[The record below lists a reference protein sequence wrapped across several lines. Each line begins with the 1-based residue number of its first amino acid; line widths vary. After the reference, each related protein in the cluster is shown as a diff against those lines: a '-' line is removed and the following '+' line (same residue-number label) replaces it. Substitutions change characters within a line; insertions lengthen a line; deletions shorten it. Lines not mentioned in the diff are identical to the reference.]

1 MLEHVECPRCG
12 APNLTTEVVCFA
24 CGAAMRSSR
33 KRPRGGPPAEV
44 PWPLWLALIAA
55 LLAGGLAAW
64 HLAAWI
70 AGFRARADLAPW
82 HLPAAGVVLLVAS
95 QGAFYQARV
104 RDRRWWRLRRAP
116 ELKLSRANV
125 GDTLWARGE
134 LACDTP
140 LVAPY
145 TGQECAYYRYVV
157 RERDS
162 DETGWRVTERGTK
175 AVDFRLVQNGKSVY
189 VPCGS
194 VLFDAPFY
202 GDKHVDSTGRARV
215 RVWALPIGAPVS
227 VCGVLVGE
235 TSRPRMD
242 ALDATLPIV
251 ATWRLSGD
259 YVRMVARR
267 ARALYLWGWAL
278 TMLGVVVLIAGI
290 VGM

>member
-1 MLEHVECPRCG
+1 VECPRCS
-12 APNLTTEVVCFA
+12 APNLTTEAVCFA
-24 CGAAMRSSR
+24 CGTSLRPSR
-33 KRPRGGPPAEV
+33 KRARGGPPAEV

-55 LLAGGLAAW
+55 LLGGGLAAW

-134 LACDTP
+134 LVCDTP

-145 TGQECAYYRYVV
+145 TGQECAYYRYAV

-162 DETGWRVTERGTK
+162 DEAGWRVTERGTK

-202 GDKHVDSTGRARV
+202 GDKYVDSTGTARV
-215 RVWALPIGAPVS
+215 RVWVLPIGAPVS

-235 TSRPRMD
+235 TSLPRMD
-242 ALDATLPIV
+242 ALEATLPIV
-251 ATWRLSGD
+251 ATWRLPGD

-267 ARALYLWGWAL
+267 ARALHLWGWAL

-290 VGM
+290 AGM

>member
-1 MLEHVECPRCG
+1 MLEHVECPRCS
-12 APNLTTEVVCFA
+12 APNLTTEAVCFA
-24 CGAAMRSSR
+24 CGASMRPSR

-55 LLAGGLAAW
+55 LLGGGLAAW

-134 LACDTP
+134 LVCDTP

-145 TGQECAYYRYVV
+145 TGQECAYYRYAV

-162 DETGWRVTERGTK
+162 DEAGWRVTERGTK

-202 GDKHVDSTGRARV
+202 GDEYVDSTGTARV
-215 RVWALPIGAPVS
+215 RVWVLPIGAPVS

-242 ALDATLPIV
+242 ALEATLPIV
-251 ATWRLSGD
+251 ATWRLPGD

-267 ARALYLWGWAL
+267 ARALHLWGWAL

>member
-1 MLEHVECPRCG
+1 MLEHVECPRCS

-24 CGAAMRSSR
+24 CGAAMRPSR
-33 KRPRGGPPAEV
+33 KRARGEPPAEV
-44 PWPLWLALIAA
+44 PWPLWLALFAA
-55 LLAGGLAAW
+55 VLGAGLAAW
-64 HLAAWI
+64 HLTAWI
-70 AGFRARADLAPW
+70 AGFRARSDLAPW

-134 LACDTP
+134 LVCDTP

-145 TGQECAYYRYVV
+145 TGQECAYYRYAV
-157 RERDS
+157 RERES
-162 DETGWRVTERGTK
+162 DEAGWRVTERGTK
-175 AVDFRLVQNGKSVY
+175 AVDFRLVQNGESVY
-189 VPCGS
+189 VPSGS

-202 GDKHVDSTGRARV
+202 GDKYVDSTGTARV
-215 RVWALPIGAPVS
+215 RVWALPVGAPVS

-242 ALDATLPIV
+242 ALDAALPIV

-267 ARALYLWGWAL
+267 ARAAHLWGWAL
-278 TMLGVVVLIAGI
+278 TMLGVVVFIAGI

>member
-1 MLEHVECPRCG
+1 MLEHVECPRCS
-12 APNLTTEVVCFA
+12 APNLTTEAVCFA
-24 CGAAMRSSR
+24 CGAAMRPSR

-55 LLAGGLAAW
+55 LLGGGLAAW

-134 LACDTP
+134 LVCDTP

-145 TGQECAYYRYVV
+145 TGQECAYYRYAV

-162 DETGWRVTERGTK
+162 DEAGWRVTERGTK

-202 GDKHVDSTGRARV
+202 GDKYVDSTGTARV
-215 RVWALPIGAPVS
+215 RVWVLPIGAPVS

-235 TSRPRMD
+235 TSLPRMD
-242 ALDATLPIV
+242 ALEATLPIV
-251 ATWRLSGD
+251 ATWRLPGD

-267 ARALYLWGWAL
+267 ARALHLWGWAL

-290 VGM
+290 AGM

>member
-1 MLEHVECPRCG
+1 MLEHVECPRCS

-24 CGAAMRSSR
+24 CGAAMRPSR

-134 LACDTP
+134 LVCDTP

-145 TGQECAYYRYVV
+145 TGQECAYYRYAV

-202 GDKHVDSTGRARV
+202 GDKHVDSTGTVRV

-267 ARALYLWGWAL
+267 ARALHLWGWAL

>member
-1 MLEHVECPRCG
+1 MLEHVECPRCS

-24 CGAAMRSSR
+24 CGASIRPSR

-55 LLAGGLAAW
+55 LLAAGLAAW
-64 HLAAWI
+64 HLTAWI

-82 HLPAAGVVLLVAS
+82 HLPVAGAVLLAAG

-104 RDRRWWRLRRAP
+104 RDRQWWRLRRAP
-116 ELKLSRANV
+116 ELKLSGANV

-140 LVAPY
+140 LVSPY

-157 RERDS
+157 RERES
-162 DETGWRVTERGTK
+162 DETGWRVTERGKK
-175 AVDFRLVQNGKSVY
+175 AVDFRLVQDGESVY

-202 GDKHVDSTGRARV
+202 GEMHVSSTGTVRV

-242 ALDATLPIV
+242 ALDAALPIV
-251 ATWRLSGD
+251 ATWRLPGD
-259 YVRMVARR
+259 YVRMVGRW